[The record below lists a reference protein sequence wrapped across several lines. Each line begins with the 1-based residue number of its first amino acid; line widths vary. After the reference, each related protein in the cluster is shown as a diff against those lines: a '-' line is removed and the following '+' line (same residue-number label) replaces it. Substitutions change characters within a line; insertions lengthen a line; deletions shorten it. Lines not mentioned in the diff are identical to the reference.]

1 MSVYQENWFQSRS
14 KKNSIF
20 LHLSNYLWEIFYKSN
35 YRGLFSVFPKP
46 SSPKHSGEFDTQSRV
61 CIYTDPGGNW
71 THDLRIRSPLL
82 YRLSYKTRQEQAVGV
97 WGQIGSAPVLGCC
110 IRSSWCCGLAKV
122 LHPSH
127 VHSSVGLTWVFFRI
141 HIHTLLR
148 TTRTCT

>member
-46 SSPKHSGEFDTQSRV
+46 HLNTQGSLTRSWGFALLTWVGIEPTTSGLDHRCSIDWATRPDRSRPWEFEDKSAQ
-61 CIYTDPGGNW
+61 
-71 THDLRIRSPLL
+71 
-82 YRLSYKTRQEQAVGV
+82 LS
-97 WGQIGSAPVLGCC
+97 VLGCC

-127 VHSSVGLTWVFFRI
+127 VQSSVGLTSVFFRI